1 MCMGN
6 KPSSH
11 VHSKFQGRVEYQE
24 PKTEFPG
31 VRRRGSRQKTLVV
44 GILITSRNNTVW
56 CLLININVRV
66 SLTLTFINYFSS
78 DIARRNIPILFFAN
92 KSDCKEA
99 LTAVQVGYKLRNTSN
114 RLNEYPKLVSDPF
127 SLWGAL
133 AENYSLSSALKSP
146 AILDLDD
153 LDWTWWIQLS
163 LLITTCRH
171 VS

>member
-1 MCMGN
+1 MYMGN

-31 VRRRGSRQKTLVV
+31 VWRRGSRQKTLVV

-114 RLNEYPKLVSDPF
+114 RHFF
-127 SLWGAL
+127 SLRCTCRELQSFVRSQVARHLGPGWPG
-133 AENYSLSSALKSP
+133 
-146 AILDLDD
+146 LDLMN
-153 LDWTWWIQLS
+153 
-163 LLITTCRH
+163 TTIIINNYLPACL
-171 VS
+171 VKGKGFYI